1 MAFAKDKAKLEGVLL
16 GNLLVNGD
24 PQMDGDYISLGQL
37 YARMHA
43 DSRVHFDMPRL
54 MKVLSLDIYKGF
66 VEWGFNGRSSEV
78 MLHLTQKGRV
88 EAAIRIKENRAWLP
102 EDYEKPDDVEDI
114 ADQYCVGMILPPVED
129 SLYSKKKVLS
139 DYLKKVED
147 HLKNVEDHDED
158 AEDSDEIAKA
168 LGDLEDYDWG
178 RLEPDGVRILPYDDY
193 DESDDD
199 DEWAYD
205 DELEDDG
212 EPEDD
217 GELEDDGEPKD
228 DGKPTEDS
236 KPVEDSKPTS
246 GDNAASEGTTAP
258 RTVVFCGDVAF
269 WADTHEELTSE
280 EYKDILGI
288 TEKDLADLS
297 KGCDGECFDFMEDRQ
312 EDVDEPASAQ
322 YCYFCGAASD
332 LQANFCNHCG
342 RRLVSGSGNPG
353 ITGAHLHLVYEDEEP
368 GELPVRGRQTANNL
382 RQQDMLSDMDA
393 LYCMLLG
400 LGMLD

>member
-1 MAFAKDKAKLEGVLL
+1 MGFAKDKAKLEGVLL
-16 GNLLVNGD
+16 GNLLVSS
-24 PQMDGDYISLGQL
+24 DYISLGQL

-54 MKVLSLDIYKGF
+54 MKVISLDIYKGF
-66 VEWGFNGRSSEV
+66 VAWGFNGYGSEV

-88 EAAIRIKENRAWLP
+88 EAAIRIKENKAWFP

-114 ADQYCVGMILPPVED
+114 ADQYCVGMVLPPVNE
-129 SLYSKKKVLS
+129 SLYSKETPAE
-139 DYLKKVED
+139 YFED
-147 HLKNVEDHDED
+147 I
-158 AEDSDEIAKA
+158 EDSDKGAEGFDEIAKG
-168 LGDLEDYDWG
+168 LGDPEDYDWG
-178 RLEPDGVRILPYDDY
+178 DPEPDGIRILPDDGD
-193 DESDDD
+193 DELEDD
-199 DEWAYD
+199 DEWGYD
-205 DELEDDG
+205 GEPDDDG

-217 GELEDDGEPKD
+217 GE
-228 DGKPTEDS
+228 
-236 KPVEDSKPTS
+236 PTS
-246 GDNAASEGTTAP
+246 GDNAAPEGINSAKEGTTAP
-258 RTVVFCGDVAF
+258 RTIVLCGDVAI
-269 WADTHEELTSE
+269 WADTNEELTSE

-288 TEKDLADLS
+288 TEEDLANLS
-297 KGCDGECFDFMEDRQ
+297 KGCDGECFDCMEDRQ
-312 EDVDEPASAQ
+312 EDADEPSNAQ

-353 ITGAHLHLVYEDEEP
+353 ITGAHLHLVYEDEES
-368 GELPVRGRQTANNL
+368 GELPVCRRQMADNL

>member
-102 EDYEKPDDVEDI
+102 EDYEKPDDIEDI

-147 HLKNVEDHDED
+147 HLKNVEDHD
-158 AEDSDEIAKA
+158 EDSDEIAKA

-205 DELEDDG
+205 DELEDDSEPEDDD

-217 GELEDDGEPKD
+217 GK
-228 DGKPTEDS
+228 S
-236 KPVEDSKPTS
+236 AEDSKPTT
-246 GDNAASEGTTAP
+246 GDNAASEGINSAKEGTATP
-258 RTVVFCGDVAF
+258 RTVVFCGDMAV
-269 WADTHEELTSE
+269 WADTNEELTSE

-288 TEKDLADLS
+288 TEEDLAKLS
-297 KGCDGECFDFMEDRQ
+297 EGCNGECLNGVESCQ
-312 EDVDEPASAQ
+312 EDADEPARAQ

-332 LQANFCNHCG
+332 LQANFCNRCG

-353 ITGAHLHLVYEDEEP
+353 ITGAHLHLVYEEP
-368 GELPVRGRQTANNL
+368 EELPVRRRQMADNL

-393 LYCMLLG
+393 LYCMLMK